1 MKKVL
6 FLIVAMVTLTTS
18 SLMAGIPISKD
29 YKVTIHD
36 ELWMDMAVTVA
47 KDGVKEGGIP
57 CGTVIVLNGALKCV
71 GEPTNKATSVETAIA
86 MSRMASLE
94 NAVIYTINEPTIEAY
109 NMICRFGADA
119 VYFVNSKEKVI
130 AAGVQPAEA
139 YDESNLDASLTQVP
153 MKQIEYEDAAAL
165 LK

>member
-1 MKKVL
+1 MTIRRSDIEIMAPVGC
-6 FLIVAMVTLTTS
+6 FE
-18 SLMAGIPISKD
+18 SLHA
-29 YKVTIHD
+29 
-36 ELWMDMAVTVA
+36 
-47 KDGVKEGGIP
+47 
-57 CGTVIVLNGALKCV
+57 
-71 GEPTNKATSVETAIA
+71 AIA
-86 MSRMASLE
+86 A
-94 NAVIYTINEPTIEAY
+94 
-109 NMICRFGADA
+109 GADA

>member
-1 MKKVL
+1 
-6 FLIVAMVTLTTS
+6 
-18 SLMAGIPISKD
+18 
-29 YKVTIHD
+29 
-36 ELWMDMAVTVA
+36 
-47 KDGVKEGGIP
+47 
-57 CGTVIVLNGALKCV
+57 V

-130 AAGVQPAEA
+130 AAGVQPASA
-139 YDESNLDASLTQVP
+139 YDEVNLDASLTQVP